1 MSSEASRPPE
11 STESTPTQTSNPS
24 ADTTNTDADR
34 PTLMGPPKRPEK
46 PPEPVAPPAA
56 VPKAASPKAETSAA
70 KASPEIVAINP
81 VAAIEPVVTDEPET
95 SQDTQADSRPRQHP
109 ISPPSEPMQYR
120 AIGLLRGRYCPSEEN
135 FNRGYILTQDD
146 TQVSSVLLGRVT
158 SLVKKHLEIESN
170 HLWVVYPRT
179 IADEDNAL
187 SVQIVGVWE
196 PETLGVED
204 EETEAQET
212 EAQEIEAQ
220 KTEAQ
225 EIEAQETEAQEAE
238 VQSSETGVEATT
250 EVPEASEAEK
260 ADESVGADEPESSD
274 AAVTETKSDAKPE
287 VPPIPSDELQS
298 DYFSIRG
305 EVVKYVEDKAEIH
318 INVLQKLR
326 SNSKQRPFRLVL
338 SGHLE
343 GKTIGYFWDLNVER
357 QAQHLVLT
365 EGTQIA
371 AVPPKKKK
379 KGGRRGGPGGGKRFS
394 KGGPR
399 SGGPRSGGGNQRY
412 SNDRGDK
419 APPSRPTRSTASEVA
434 NADKN

>member
-11 STESTPTQTSNPS
+11 STESTPTPASNAS
-24 ADTTNTDADR
+24 ADTPNTDADR

-46 PPEPVAPPAA
+46 PPEPIPPVATPPKDD
-56 VPKAASPKAETSAA
+56 PRPA
-70 KASPEIVAINP
+70 KTAPEIVAINP
-81 VAAIEPVVTDEPET
+81 AVASEPVATDEPEA
-95 SQDTQADSRPRQHP
+95 SEDVEADNRPRQHP

-135 FNRGYILTQDD
+135 FNRGHILTQDN

-196 PETLGVED
+196 PETLGVEGED
-204 EETEAQET
+204 AEAEQAESKDTEAETEAKQAEAEASDEATMAAPSEATGAT
-212 EAQEIEAQ
+212 EA
-220 KTEAQ
+220 TEASN
-225 EIEAQETEAQEAE
+225 
-238 VQSSETGVEATT
+238 VD
-250 EVPEASEAEK
+250 EAEK
-260 ADESVGADEPESSD
+260 TDELIESDQPES
-274 AAVTETKSDAKPE
+274 AAVSETKPDTKPE

-305 EVVKYVEDKAEIH
+305 EIVKYVEDRAEIH

-379 KGGRRGGPGGGKRFS
+379 KGGRRGGPGGKRFS

-399 SGGPRSGGGNQRY
+399 SGGPRSGGQRNA
-412 SNDRGDK
+412 SDRGDK
-419 APPSRPTRSTASEVA
+419 APPSRPTRSAASEVA
-434 NADKN
+434 NAD

>member
-11 STESTPTQTSNPS
+11 STESTPTPASNPS
-24 ADTTNTDADR
+24 ADTPNTDAER

-46 PPEPVAPPAA
+46 PPEPIPPVATPPKDD
-56 VPKAASPKAETSAA
+56 PRPA
-70 KASPEIVAINP
+70 KTAPEIVAINP
-81 VAAIEPVVTDEPET
+81 AVASEPVDTDEPAA
-95 SQDTQADSRPRQHP
+95 SQDTEADNRPRQHP

-135 FNRGYILTQDD
+135 FNRGHILTQDD

-204 EETEAQET
+204 EEPEAQEP
-212 EAQEIEAQ
+212 EAQES
-220 KTEAQ
+220 EAQ
-225 EIEAQETEAQEAE
+225 EPEAQEPEAKEAGAE
-238 VQSSETGVEATT
+238 ASDEAATATSVEATKATKAT
-250 EVPEASEAEK
+250 EAAEADEAEK
-260 ADESVGADEPESSD
+260 ADESVESDQPKSSD
-274 AAVTETKSDAKPE
+274 TAATETKSDTKPE

-305 EVVKYVEDKAEIH
+305 EIVKYVEDKAEIH

-379 KGGRRGGPGGGKRFS
+379 KGGRRGGPGGKRFS

-399 SGGPRSGGGNQRY
+399 GGGPRGGGSPRHTNE
-412 SNDRGDK
+412 RGDK
-419 APPSRPTRSTASEVA
+419 APPSRPTRSASSEVA
-434 NADKN
+434 NADQS